1 MGMHR
6 GRSSAARFIGA
17 PTATT
22 TTTTGIGETARPGG
36 GRDTRIDMILDSLAE
51 GRAELQLL
59 VGSARRA
66 VGFTGAGISTE
77 CGVPDFRSPGSPWL
91 KNQPIEFSDFLR
103 DPLMREE
110 AWRRKFVMDDLYA
123 HAKPGRGHRAL
134 ARLIASGRMSAI
146 ITQNIDGLHQA
157 SGVPEERVIELHG
170 NGTYARCLT
179 CARRY
184 ELVDVRREFEGTGAA
199 PQCECGGY
207 IKSATISFG
216 QAMPEL
222 AMRRAEEAT
231 LDCDLFMAIGSSLV
245 VYPAAGFPLTAK
257 RHGATLVI
265 VNRDPTPLD
274 DFADLVLRGDIGDFL
289 DPLAA

>member
-1 MGMHR
+1 VIVA
-6 GRSSAARFIGA
+6 SV
-17 PTATT
+17 
-22 TTTTGIGETARPGG
+22 
-36 GRDTRIDMILDSLAE
+36 AE
-51 GRAELQLL
+51 GQAEIQSR
-59 VGSARRA
+59 VDSARQA

-134 ARLIASGRMSAI
+134 ARLIETRRMSAI

-157 SGVPEERVIELHG
+157 SGVPEDRVIELHG
-170 NGTYARCLT
+170 NGTYARCVA
-179 CARRY
+179 CACRY
-184 ELVDVRREFEGTGAA
+184 ELADIRREFEMTGAA

-216 QAMPEL
+216 QAMPEM
-222 AMRRAEEAT
+222 AMLRAEEET
-231 LDCDLFMAIGSSLV
+231 LACDLFIAIGSSLV
-245 VYPAAGFPLTAK
+245 VYPAAGFPLAAK
-257 RHGATLVI
+257 RRGASLVI
-265 VNRDPTPLD
+265 INNEPTALD
-274 DFADLVLRGDIGDFL
+274 EFADLVLRGDIGDFL